1 MGEYNIQSVQ
11 YTSAD
16 QKTTKVVIDGVT
28 YFVPKK
34 PGNRYYDAVQDWV
47 AEGNTIQDA
56 D

>member
-11 YTSAD
+11 YTSDD

-34 PGNRYYDAVQDWV
+34 QGNRHYDAVQEWV